1 MKSNLT
7 VFLSVSGFETPLSE
21 VEVLKRRLK
30 EEKEKADRANE
41 ARLEADARCHLAEK
55 ERDIYRLLALRAQPD
70 PESYRWIRHR
80 LEEQMDIEALQQS
93 LGQQNFLQDFNDEQE
108 SDGDEVNVA
117 SDSNWMDEDD
127 EEMDESSSESSTQA
141 RGIVSREEHSRA
153 LVGGRQV
160 RAVSI
165 HGDDV

>member
-1 MKSNLT
+1 L
-7 VFLSVSGFETPLSE
+7 LSVSGFETPPTE

-30 EEKEKADRANE
+30 EEKEKADLANK

-80 LEEQMDIEALQQS
+80 LEEHMDIDALQQS
-93 LGQQNFLQDFNDEQE
+93 LGQRNLQDFNDDHE
-108 SDGDEVNVA
+108 SDSDEVNVA

-127 EEMDESSSESSTQA
+127 EEMDESSSESSTQG
-141 RGIVSREEHSRA
+141 RGVVSREDHSQS

-165 HGDDV
+165 YGDDV